1 MGRQDR
7 YRIASHVYDASTLLW
22 SGGAIWRTRA
32 AAVDAARPGDT
43 VLLPGPGTG
52 RSAARAAKRGAFV
65 VAPDLSPAMLARAA
79 RRVRRAGAAV
89 GLVRGSLDSIDD
101 AARFDVVVCEHFL
114 NVFDEREMPRVRSR
128 LVDLVRPGGTL
139 TIADFAPAPERGAA
153 AALQRAYHW
162 LPLGGC
168 ALLTGNA
175 RHPIHDHG
183 AGLAKDRRV
192 DLVRTYDARV
202 LGLGPRWFRT
212 WFFRRT

>member
-7 YRIASHVYDASTLLW
+7 YRIASRIYDACTLAW

-32 AAVDAARPGDT
+32 AAADAAGAGDV

-52 RSAARAAKRGAFV
+52 RSAVRAADRGAFV
-65 VAPDLSPAMLARAA
+65 VAPELSPAMAARAA
-79 RRVRRAGAAV
+79 RRVRRGGASV
-89 GLVRGSLDSIDD
+89 GLVRGSLDAIDEE
-101 AARFDVVVCEHFL
+101 ARFDVVVCEHFL
-114 NVFDEREMPRVRSR
+114 NVFDEREMPRVRDR
-128 LVDLVRPGGTL
+128 LIERVRPGGTL
-139 TIADFAPAPERGAA
+139 AIADFAPARGRSAA

-162 LPLGGC
+162 IPLGGC

-175 RHPIHDHG
+175 RHPIYDHG
-183 AGLAKDRRV
+183 AALAEDGRV
-192 DLVRTYDARV
+192 ELLRTYDARV